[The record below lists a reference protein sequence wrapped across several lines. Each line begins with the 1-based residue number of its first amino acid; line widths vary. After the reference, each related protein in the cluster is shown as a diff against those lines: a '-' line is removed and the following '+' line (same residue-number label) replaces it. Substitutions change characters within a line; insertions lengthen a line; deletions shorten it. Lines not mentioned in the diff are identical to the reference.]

1 MNASQVVDV
10 TVPQSIW
17 WQAINP
23 NPDALNLLGINSM
36 QALLGIEVTAVG
48 DDWLAG
54 RMPVDVRTHQPWGR
68 LHGGASLALA
78 ETLGSLGAAHVID
91 LDKFIAVGMEINAN
105 HIRPVH
111 TGWVT
116 GTARPESIGR
126 TTQIW
131 SIRITDENEK
141 LVCISRF
148 TIAVIPL
155 ERK

>member
-1 MNASQVVDV
+1 MNSAQVM
-10 TVPQSIW
+10 TPTAPKSIW
-17 WQAINP
+17 WQAVRP
-23 NPDALNLLGINSM
+23 QPDALNLLGVSSM

-54 RMPVDVRTHQPWGR
+54 RMPVDIRTHQPWGR

-78 ETLGSLGAAHVID
+78 ETLGSLGAAHTVD
-91 LDKFIAVGMEINAN
+91 VDKFIAVGMEINAN
-105 HIRPVH
+105 HIRPAH

-131 SIRITDENEK
+131 SIRITDENKK

-148 TIAVIPL
+148 TVAIIPL